1 MTPRWTW
8 VAALAA
14 LVGIGL
20 LLSWADS
27 TLFRPLFPVPIEPP
41 RRVEFR
47 PNPVFP
53 ELPPPLVPG
62 RRGGFTFTG
71 LGPAGGLFTFWWFLS
86 TAAAMILLALAAMV
100 ALPARVRRAAERVTP
115 ASLSFMFAGGIAT
128 ALLGLAASAL
138 LRLSFVLLSFVVL
151 VAGLALFGAIFG
163 LAALALALGR
173 WLRSRLG
180 PVPPLL
186 AALAGLL
193 VVLDVALVP
202 WVGWLVLAVL
212 AVTSLGLAVLTRLGS
227 SSGWSLEDLNW

>member
-1 MTPRWTW
+1 VTLRWPW
-8 VAALAA
+8 IAALAA
-14 LVGIGL
+14 LIAIGL

-27 TLFRPLFPVPIEPP
+27 TMFRPLFPVPFEPP

-47 PNPVFP
+47 PAVVP
-53 ELPPPLVPG
+53 ELPPPLEPG
-62 RRGGFTFTG
+62 RRGFTFNG

-86 TAAAMILLALAAMV
+86 TAAAAILLTLAALV
-100 ALPARVRRAAERVTP
+100 ALPARVRRAAERVSP

-151 VAGLALFGAIFG
+151 VWGLALFGAIFG

-193 VVLDVALVP
+193 VVIDVALVP
-202 WVGWLVLAVL
+202 WVGWLVLAVA

-227 SSGWSLEDLNW
+227 STGWTLEDLNW

>member
-1 MTPRWTW
+1 MTTRWPW
-8 VAALAA
+8 VAALAV
-14 LVGIGL
+14 LVAIGL
-20 LLSWADS
+20 LLSLADS

-41 RRVEFR
+41 RRAEFR
-47 PNPVFP
+47 PSPVIP
-53 ELPPPLVPG
+53 EVLPELVPG
-62 RRGGFTFTG
+62 RRGFTFTG

-151 VAGLALFGAIFG
+151 IAGLALFGAIFG
-163 LAALALALGR
+163 LAALTLALGR

-186 AALAGLL
+186 AGLAGLL
-193 VVLDVALVP
+193 VVVDVALVP
-202 WVGWLVLAVL
+202 WVGWLVLAVA

-227 SSGWSLEDLNW
+227 STGWSLEDLNW